1 MVLGDCQVM
10 EVMEVREVRE
20 VMDSSVF
27 SALWLLFV
35 RLCLDEFLYGEV

>member
-10 EVMEVREVRE
+10 EVRE

-27 SALWLLFV
+27 SALWLLSV